1 MISLTVIMNDGSMH
15 CLMTNLERYELYL
28 LMKELKSKKQI
39 REVR

>member
-1 MISLTVIMNDGSMH
+1 MITLTVIMYNGECH
-15 CLMTNLERYELYL
+15 YLMTNLEGYELYI